1 VPFTFSHPAVVLPLQ
16 YINEKKFSVTALTI
30 GSLTPDFE
38 YFIRMVPV
46 SIHSHKIKGI
56 FWYDLPLSIAIFVLY
71 TVVVKQ
77 ELIDNLPSFLNRRF
91 SRFKILKRISY
102 TGENALV
109 ILSSLFIGISSHVLW
124 DKLTHK
130 TAFVLPEGIEFYS
143 FVWNASSVIGAL
155 VIAFIVLRLPK
166 SPAGN
171 KEQSFLFW
179 FLILCSVLVLV
190 IYRSAENV
198 SLQYLTIAAISGLFI
213 GLICASLVHKIIRRY
228 RFGGSLAHRDMDTKR

>member
-16 YINEKKFSVTALTI
+16 FIDKKKFSVTALTI

-38 YFIRMVPV
+38 YFIRMLPV

-56 FWYDLPLSIAIFVLY
+56 FWYDLPLSIALFVLY
-71 TVVVKQ
+71 TVLVKD

-91 SRFKILKRISY
+91 SRFKLLKK
-102 TGENALV
+102 TGYNSNNYVV
-109 ILSSLFIGISSHVLW
+109 ILTSLLIGITSHVFW
-124 DKLTHK
+124 DKLTHRS
-130 TAFVLPEGIEFYS
+130 AFFLEEIVESYS
-143 FVWNASSVIGAL
+143 FVWNAGSVIGAL

-166 SPAGN
+166 SSTGN

-213 GLICASLVHKIIRRY
+213 GMTAASLVSKIRR
-228 RFGGSLAHRDMDTKR
+228 RFKR